1 MLAPFYLC
9 SPYLMV
15 RLGSV
20 LFVHGGLLDRKHV
33 IEGKNEKSIYKMA
46 LEAQERIH
54 ANMSEAY
61 GAVGAIGPYGPYGP
75 SGPAGLDGA
84 IGHIGPMGPV
94 GLRGMREAIKK
105 YIDYACSVD
114 SGLKCANVTE
124 VRGYAELERGDIC
137 TNGET
142 RRLVHY
148 EKVTLVVVGHC
159 VTHTLKVRT
168 VNEDGDEEGTVEAMR
183 PGCEMSA
190 GDSKSGCVA
199 YVKCKDARSRGLDA
213 LMVAFVDVAMSQC
226 FRVRDNNNT
235 RPVEVLKMTR
245 VQEERDVRGHG
256 VGVWYDVGASNL
268 GKHRVFTVQQKGS
281 WYDSG
286 ELLAF
291 FCSSMTNDAM
301 VMKVNRWIEAHNNT
315 PGSICRI
322 RSCYPLLYVQ

>member
-1 MLAPFYLC
+1 MAE
-9 SPYLMV
+9 
-15 RLGSV
+15 
-20 LFVHGGLLDRKHV
+20 K

-54 ANMSEAY
+54 ANMAEAY
-61 GAVGAIGPYGPYGP
+61 GAYGP
-75 SGPAGLDGA
+75 SGPVGLHGLDGLDGA
-84 IGHIGPMGPV
+84 IGPMGPV

-142 RRLVHY
+142 MRLVHD
-148 EKVTLVVVGHC
+148 EKETLVVVGHC
-159 VTHTLKVRT
+159 VTHMLKVRT
-168 VNEDGDEEGTVEAMR
+168 VNEDGYEEGTVEAMR
-183 PGCEMSA
+183 AECEMSA
-190 GDSKSGCVA
+190 GDSKAGCVA
-199 YVKCKDARSRGLDA
+199 YVKCKDARSHDLDA

-256 VGVWYDVGASNL
+256 VGVWYDVGSSNL
-268 GKHRVFTVQQKGS
+268 GKHKVFTVQ
-281 WYDSG
+281 
-286 ELLAF
+286 
-291 FCSSMTNDAM
+291 
-301 VMKVNRWIEAHNNT
+301 V
-315 PGSICRI
+315 
-322 RSCYPLLYVQ
+322 

>member
-1 MLAPFYLC
+1 MLPV
-9 SPYLMV
+9 PH
-15 RLGSV
+15 GSV

-46 LEAQERIH
+46 LEAQQRIH
-54 ANMSEAY
+54 ASMSEAY
-61 GAVGAIGPYGPYGP
+61 GAVGAYGPYGP

-84 IGHIGPMGPV
+84 MGPGPV
-94 GLRGMREAIKK
+94 GLTGMREAIKK

-124 VRGYAELERGDIC
+124 VRGYAELERDDIC

-142 RRLVHY
+142 MRLVHD

-183 PGCEMSA
+183 AGCEMSA
-190 GDSKSGCVA
+190 GDSKAGCVA
-199 YVKCKDARSRGLDA
+199 YVKCKDARSHGLDA

-235 RPVEVLKMTR
+235 RPVEVLEMTR
-245 VQEERDVRGHG
+245 VHEERDVRGHG

-268 GKHRVFTVQQKGS
+268 GKHRVFTVH
-281 WYDSG
+281 
-286 ELLAF
+286 
-291 FCSSMTNDAM
+291 
-301 VMKVNRWIEAHNNT
+301 V
-315 PGSICRI
+315 
-322 RSCYPLLYVQ
+322 

>member
-1 MLAPFYLC
+1 MDSTSDHARAVLPVL
-9 SPYLMV
+9 PV
-15 RLGSV
+15 PHGSV

-33 IEGKNEKSIYKMA
+33 IEEKNEKSIYKMA
-46 LEAQERIH
+46 LEAQQRIH

-61 GAVGAIGPYGPYGP
+61 GAVGAYGPYGAYGP

-94 GLRGMREAIKK
+94 GLTGMREAIKD
-105 YIDYACSVD
+105 YIDDACSVD

-142 RRLVHY
+142 RSLVHD

-183 PGCEMSA
+183 AGCEMSE

-256 VGVWYDVGASNL
+256 MGVWYDVGASNL
-268 GKHRVFTVQQKGS
+268 GKHRVFTVH
-281 WYDSG
+281 
-286 ELLAF
+286 
-291 FCSSMTNDAM
+291 
-301 VMKVNRWIEAHNNT
+301 V
-315 PGSICRI
+315 
-322 RSCYPLLYVQ
+322 

>member
-1 MLAPFYLC
+1 MDSTSDHARAVLLVLPV
-9 SPYLMV
+9 PH
-15 RLGSV
+15 GSV

-61 GAVGAIGPYGPYGP
+61 GAVGAIGP
-75 SGPAGLDGA
+75 SGLDGA
-84 IGHIGPMGPV
+84 MGPGPV
-94 GLRGMREAIKK
+94 GLTGMREAIKK
-105 YIDYACSVD
+105 YLDYACSVD

-142 RRLVHY
+142 RSLVHD

-183 PGCEMSA
+183 PGCEMSE

-199 YVKCKDARSRGLDA
+199 YVKCKDARSRGMDA

-235 RPVEVLKMTR
+235 RPVEVLKMIR

-256 VGVWYDVGASNL
+256 VGVWYEVGASNL
-268 GKHRVFTVQQKGS
+268 GKHRVFTVH
-281 WYDSG
+281 
-286 ELLAF
+286 
-291 FCSSMTNDAM
+291 
-301 VMKVNRWIEAHNNT
+301 V
-315 PGSICRI
+315 
-322 RSCYPLLYVQ
+322 